1 MRPPQCREKLRRAGA
16 RVSRWFACEPSEDPS
31 ERSSGEEDVRKRRSL
46 AQRRKA
52 LKRLEPHESIEP
64 GMATNLAG
72 RVTDSDEVRSPE
84 DESRVERS
92 AEAGSGR
99 TPTPRQKRPAR
110 PAEDER
116 KACDERQEGCGR
128 REAPRLRTEGKALK
142 GRNPTSVTGMKQ
154 GRTDSEGAR
163 RQEGEKPW
171 RRKGVLPWKAVLRRR
186 RSLRARTRR
195 EKDSQH

>member
-1 MRPPQCREKLRRAGA
+1 
-16 RVSRWFACEPSEDPS
+16 VSRWFACEPSEDPS

-171 RRKGVLPWKAVLRRR
+171 RRNVPGEASPGTVDLAALMRWRGSKPHERRR
-186 RSLRARTRR
+186 EPADVRGRLLVV
-195 EKDSQH
+195 EL